1 MNLQNSAE
9 QRLSFDIVIIG
20 GGVAGLWILN
30 RLSNAGYNAILF
42 EQSKLGNDQT
52 IASQGMIHGG
62 VKYTLSGA
70 LSGASE
76 AIADMPDYWRRC
88 LAGKGDIDLRTTK
101 TLSNHFYMWST
112 ESTLSRLTTFLA
124 SKALHGRVDALD
136 KNQLPPVFNTP
147 LFKGK
152 LYQLVDSVIDTPSL
166 LANLASNVRDRI
178 FSISWEKA
186 TLVNKNKT
194 IELDIE
200 SPQKKLIITAQQF
213 IFAAGKGNAALLNT
227 IGAEKPEM
235 QLRPLQQVMVKHKN
249 DYSLY
254 AHCIGADST
263 PRLTI
268 SSHRCADGDRCWY
281 LGGQLSEKGVGKL
294 PTELI
299 KEAKKELETLFPWL
313 NWQNAQWSTLNV
325 DRAEPKQINFARPD
339 KAYIGHASHAD
350 KSIFDNVLV
359 AWPTKLTLS
368 PNLGNETLSL
378 LQSLHIK
385 PSQTAENLTALN
397 FLTTPVVASSPW
409 DSSIKNGATWTTLP

>member
-1 MNLQNSAE
+1 MNLQNPTE

-30 RLSNAGYNAILF
+30 RLSNAGYNVILF
-42 EQSKLGNDQT
+42 EQATLGNDQT

-88 LAGKGDIDLRTTK
+88 LAGKGDVDLRKTK
-101 TLSNHFYMWST
+101 TLSDHFYMWST
-112 ESTLSRLTTFLA
+112 ESTLSRLTAFFA
-124 SKALHGRVDALD
+124 SKALQGRVDALD
-136 KNQLPPVFNTP
+136 KKELPPVFNTP
-147 LFKGK
+147 QFKGK

-166 LANLASNVRDRI
+166 LANLAANFHDRI
-178 FSISWEKA
+178 FSIAWEKA
-186 TLVNKNKT
+186 ALVNKNKSV
-194 IELDIE
+194 ELHIE
-200 SPQKKLIITAQQF
+200 SPHKKIIIAAQQF
-213 IFAAGKGNAALLNT
+213 IFSAGKGNADLLNT

-254 AHCIGADST
+254 AHCIGSDST

-268 SSHRCADGDRCWY
+268 SSHRCADGDICWY
-281 LGGQLSEKGVGKL
+281 LGGQLSEKGVGKN
-294 PTELI
+294 PAELI
-299 KEAKKELETLFPWL
+299 KEAKKELESLFPWL
-313 NWQNAQWSTLNV
+313 HWQNAQWSTLNV
-325 DRAEPKQINFARPD
+325 ERAEPKQINFARPD
-339 KAYIGHASHAD
+339 KAFIGRASQAD
-350 KSIFDNVLV
+350 KSVFDNVLV

-368 PNLGNETLSL
+368 PNLGDETLSL
-378 LQSLHIK
+378 LQSLNIK
-385 PSQTAENLTALN
+385 PSHASANLAALD